1 MADKLETMI
10 VAGKELTA
18 NISHEL
24 RTPLTRIRIA
34 EEMLREKSGSPDY
47 ERHLDAIRE
56 DVEELD
62 RLIGRIL
69 ELSKMDLQDAPLTFT
84 AFDPSELLRELL
96 QRFQTVGEHKGLR
109 ITTDFQYPSCFFGDQ
124 EALATALLNILDNA
138 VKFTP
143 EKGRISLRLRPTMD
157 TLEIILTNTFDK
169 LPDEELEKIFDP
181 FHRIGTSQATGS
193 GLGLAIAKKTIERHG
208 GRIGAYNVEEGLEI
222 RIALPKGPPSPL
234 SRGLFDEG
242 F

>member
-10 VAGKELTA
+10 VGGKELTA

-34 EEMLREKSGSPDY
+34 EEMLREKAGSGSPDY

-69 ELSKMDLQDAPLTFT
+69 ELSKMDLQDAPLNFT
-84 AFDPSELLRELL
+84 AFDPAELLRGLL
-96 QRFQTVGEHKGLR
+96 QRFQTVCEHKELEV
-109 ITTDFQYPSCFFGDQ
+109 TTDLSGPSSFSGDK
-124 EALATALLNILDNA
+124 EALTTALLNILDNA

-143 EKGRISLRLRPTMD
+143 EKGRISLRLHSTAG
-157 TLEIILTNTFDK
+157 TLEISLTNTFGK
-169 LPDEELEKIFDP
+169 LPEEELVKIFDP
-181 FHRIGTSQATGS
+181 FHRSDRLQATGS
-193 GLGLAIAKKTIERHG
+193 GLGLAIAKKIIERHG

-222 RIALPKGPPSPL
+222 RITL
-234 SRGLFDEG
+234 
-242 F
+242 